1 MLTGTPEMLPS
12 VAHPEN
18 FYFSAWFH
26 HKTIFKSFR
35 EWAELPVYVIVIVHK
50 LTLRNVVIGLRQMS
64 RDSTYAAIN
73 CNNFAFSVFSNT
85 RAVQP
90 VATCRQSPYL
100 QKPAIVIVTSFS
112 LWRHSRG
119 SRLRRSQPASQ
130 LFSLWRHSHC
140 DVICYWA
147 GHAQRYRRTFRHV
160 TAFNI

>member
-1 MLTGTPEMLPS
+1 MFTGTPELLPS

-35 EWAELPVYVIVIVHK
+35 EWAVLPVYVIVIVHK
-50 LTLRNVVIGLRQMS
+50 FTLRIVVIGLRQMS

-73 CNNFAFSVFSNT
+73 CNNFAFWVFSST

-100 QKPAIVIVTSFS
+100 HKPAIVIVT
-112 LWRHSRG
+112 
-119 SRLRRSQPASQ
+119 
-130 LFSLWRHSHC
+130 LFSLWRLAPTALAAPVLIMTSFSLCRHSLLG
-140 DVICYWA
+140 VRVRTYV
-147 GHAQRYRRTFRHV
+147 RTPYRV
-160 TAFNI
+160 